1 MTTTNTHTTDD
12 HHKRLRRLSEG
23 RMVGGVAAGL
33 ARYFDIDVVVVRVAL
48 VALAL
53 FGGVAIPLYVA
64 AWLLV
69 PEEGA
74 DSTIVT
80 DLATDLLSH
89 R

>member
-1 MTTTNTHTTDD
+1 
-12 HHKRLRRLSEG
+12 
-23 RMVGGVAAGL
+23 MVGGVAAGL

-53 FGGVAIPLYVA
+53 FGGVAIPLYLA

-69 PEEGA
+69 PQEGA
-74 DSTIVT
+74 DSTIVA

>member
-1 MTTTNTHTTDD
+1 MTTSTHTTDD
-12 HHKRLRRLSEG
+12 HHQRLRRPAEG
-23 RMVGGVAAGL
+23 RMVAGVAVGL
-33 ARYFDIDVVVVRVAL
+33 ARYCDIYVVVVRVAL

-53 FGGVAIPLYVA
+53 CGGVAIPLYVA

-80 DLATDLLSH
+80 DVATDILSP